1 MDAGATPGL
10 AVLRIAEAY
19 KRYVKRPYGSSITQA
34 KDDGGVSLPF
44 QCSNGTN
51 RQEKRLGL
59 AAATW
64 NAFCSVFDPI
74 DH

>member
-19 KRYVKRPYGSSITQA
+19 KSYVKRPYGSSITQA